1 MNGYKSVSEDEEC
14 IEVKWTLSGREILE
28 TSFSGDDLLGD
39 GSAAAA
45 ASFGV
50 LETSF
55 SDGLEF

>member
-14 IEVKWTLSGREILE
+14 IEVKWTLSGREICE
-28 TSFSGDDLLGD
+28 TSFSRDGSLGD
-39 GSAAAA
+39 ESAAAA

-50 LETSF
+50 PETPF